1 MDYEFQAD
9 KDFSRARRRAFL
21 RRIGAFLRNDL
32 GSNQLLSFDEVKSA
46 LGAVEQVYLGMRT
59 VEVDKI
65 VGSVGRHRDF
75 DRAFLPSKD
84 DLGARWKRIDE
95 MMHRAEELPPI
106 SLYKI
111 GDAYFVRDGNHRVSV
126 ARQQGVEMIDAE
138 VIELRSR
145 VLIDSAITARDLL
158 HKLEQRRLLERLPMD
173 RVLPEIRVELS
184 DVSDYRKL
192 AIYIESHGFRLS
204 QLWKRYVSPEETLR
218 DWYEYQ
224 YVPIAEMIREERILD
239 AFPDRTE
246 LDLYL
251 WIVDH
256 RERLALEARDQGIPP
271 EAAKNDILRQSRRRR
286 LQVPNMPVPGRSSR
300 VQPRDTT
307 DPEDAT

>member
-21 RRIGAFLRNDL
+21 RRIGAFLRQDP

-95 MMHRAEELPPI
+95 MMHRSEELPPV

-111 GDAYFVRDGNHRVSV
+111 GDAFFVRDGNHRVSV

-145 VLIDSAITARDLL
+145 VPIDSEITARDLL

-173 RVLPEIRVELS
+173 RVIPEVKVELS
-184 DVSDYRKL
+184 DVSDYRHL
-192 AIYIESHGFRLS
+192 ATHIEAHGFRLT

-224 YVPIAEMIREERILD
+224 YVPIAEMVREERVLE
-239 AFPDRTE
+239 AFPGRSE

-251 WIVDH
+251 WIVNH
-256 RERLALEARDQGIPP
+256 RERLVLEARDEGIPA
-271 EAAKNDILRQSRRRR
+271 EAAKDDIMKQSRRRR
-286 LQVPNMPVPGRSSR
+286 LPNMPIPGRSSR
-300 VQPRDTT
+300 VQPRDTAE
-307 DPEDAT
+307 PEDAK